1 MSSPQLSRRQ
11 KRSEASALIRWISA
25 KVFASISVKQ
35 LLLQD
40 EVFLASVADVGL
52 IMTASLSR
60 GGRVFFCGNGGSAA
74 DAQHLAAELTGR
86 FLKERPSLAGI
97 ALTTNTSTPTA
108 IVNDHPYEQA
118 FSRQIKSRAT
128 TLN

>member
-1 MSSPQLSRRQ
+1 MSSPHLSRRQ
-11 KRSEASALIRWISA
+11 KRWEASALFPWISA
-25 KVFASISVKQ
+25 KVLASISVKQ

-40 EVFLASVADVGL
+40 EVFLASVAEVGL

-86 FLKERPSLAGI
+86 LLKQRPSLARV
-97 ALTTNTSTPTA
+97 ALTTNTSSLTA
-108 IVNDHPYEQA
+108 IANDNSYQKV
-118 FSRQIKSRAT
+118 S
-128 TLN
+128 

>member
-11 KRSEASALIRWISA
+11 KRSEASALIPWISA
-25 KVFASISVKQ
+25 KVLASISVKQ

-60 GGRVFFCGNGGSAA
+60 CGR
-74 DAQHLAAELTGR
+74 E
-86 FLKERPSLAGI
+86 FLFREGERALDPRQLAGRLLDRLLQ
-97 ALTTNTSTPTA
+97 ARPRRGR
-108 IVNDHPYEQA
+108 HPHSLHNHRRSQ
-118 FSRQIKSRAT
+118 
-128 TLN
+128 